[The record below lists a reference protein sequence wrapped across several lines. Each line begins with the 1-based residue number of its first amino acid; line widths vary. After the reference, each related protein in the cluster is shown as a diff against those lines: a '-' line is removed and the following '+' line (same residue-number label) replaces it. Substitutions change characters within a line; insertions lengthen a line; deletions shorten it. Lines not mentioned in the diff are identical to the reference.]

1 MKTVKQKPSP
11 DSISI
16 HVPTKNNIL
25 LEKAL
30 NMVNTNVEIRTLWNI
45 INTNAIDRLKMTDHG
60 PVHFQIVS
68 NLSLRL
74 LRILAK
80 NGIEPS
86 IVKDFKLTQ
95 DHAELVVLLA
105 SLLHDIG
112 MSANREGHEEFSLF
126 MTHTLLRELID
137 FLPIEEKTIVI
148 AETLHAIINH
158 RSGGKPSTIEG
169 GILRVAD
176 ALDMSEGRSRLPF
189 EAGRMEIHSISAMA
203 IDKVTVSE
211 GEERPIVVD
220 IYMNSS
226 AGIFQTDQLLRSKL
240 KNSGIE
246 KYIEVKAHIKERANK
261 KITADFEL

>member
-1 MKTVKQKPSP
+1 MDTSNQKSGT
-11 DSISI
+11 DIMI
-16 HVPTKNNIL
+16 HVPTKNNPL

-30 NMVNTNVEIRTLWNI
+30 HIVNTSEEIRTLWLVV
-45 INTNAIDRLKMTDHG
+45 NTNAIERLKMTDHG

-68 NLSLRL
+68 NLALRL
-74 LRILAK
+74 LRILVK

-86 IVKDFKLTQ
+86 IVKDFQLTNN
-95 DHAELVVLLA
+95 HAELVLLLA

-137 FLPIEEKTIVI
+137 FLPINEKTIVI
-148 AETLHAIINH
+148 AETMHAIINH

-176 ALDMSEGRSRLPF
+176 ALDMSEGRSRIPF
-189 EAGRMEIHSISAMA
+189 EEGYMEIHTVSALA
-203 IDKVTVSE
+203 IDNVTVSE
-211 GEERPIVVD
+211 GKELPILIDV
-220 IYMNSS
+220 YMNSS
-226 AGIFQTDQLLRSKL
+226 AGIFQTEQLLRSKL

-246 KYIEVKAHIKERANK
+246 QYIQVIAHIKERK
-261 KITADFEL
+261 GEPVTTDFEL

>member
-1 MKTVKQKPSP
+1 MNTVKLKPSS
-11 DSISI
+11 DNITI
-16 HVPTKNNIL
+16 HVPTKNNQL

-30 NMVNTNVEIRTLWNI
+30 HMVNDNLEVRTLWNV
-45 INTNAIDRLKMTDHG
+45 INTNAIDRLGMTDHG

-74 LRILAK
+74 LRILTAK
-80 NGIEPS
+80 GITPS
-86 IVKDFKLTQ
+86 IVKDFQLTN
-95 DHAELVVLLA
+95 DHAELVVLLG

-112 MSANREGHEEFSLF
+112 MSINREGHEEFSLF

-137 FLPIEEKTIVI
+137 FLPIDEKTIVV

-176 ALDMSEGRSRLPF
+176 ALDMSEGRSRIPF
-189 EAGRMEIHSISAMA
+189 EAGRVEIHSVSAMA

-211 GEERPIVVD
+211 GKDRPIIVD

-246 KYIEVKAHIKERANK
+246 KYIEVKAHIKERENK
-261 KITADFEL
+261 KMVADFEL